1 MLVFEPFYT
10 DGLAQ
15 ISYLIG
21 DSKAAVAA
29 VIDPR
34 RDIDIYLQMAKARGL
49 RIAYAIE
56 THIHADF
63 VSGAQAL
70 AKRTGAQIIG
80 GRADNYEFELR
91 QVSGGETIEL
101 GQATLQVM
109 HTPGHTPEHISLQL
123 FDAQQGDQPIALFT
137 GDTLFNLDV
146 GRPDLLGE
154 GSERKLAGALYHTL
168 FDHYLPLGDR
178 IEIYPCHGAGSACGK
193 SIGDRRHSTLGSER
207 LFNPALREQRS
218 EDEFIDWLL
227 ADMPEPPRHYAR
239 LKQLNVRSA
248 VQMEGASLPPPL
260 APSEFETLAARGMQV
275 VDVRSI
281 LAFGGGHVPGAINI
295 ALRNEFVN
303 WAGWMLDDARPIL
316 LVGESADD
324 VHQAVTQLYRI
335 GLDDIRGYLRN
346 GMTDWQNAAL
356 PLNRLQEWTVHELN
370 ARREAPDVQVLDVRS
385 PQEVAAGRVPGARH
399 IFVAHLADRLNEL
412 DPDKTTVTYCGS
424 GYRASIAASILKK
437 AGFRDVANVPGSW
450 MAWKAANLP
459 VPGRLTSYP
468 VARRRCLACYLRAR
482 DQKAT

>member
-15 ISYLIG
+15 ISYLVG

-412 DPDKTTVTYCGS
+412 DPDKTTATYCGS

-437 AGFRDVANVPGSW
+437 AGFCDVANVPGSW

-459 VPGRLTSYP
+459 VQEG
-468 VARRRCLACYLRAR
+468 
-482 DQKAT
+482 

>member
-1 MLVFEPFYT
+1 M
-10 DGLAQ
+10 
-15 ISYLIG
+15 
-21 DSKAAVAA
+21 
-29 VIDPR
+29 
-34 RDIDIYLQMAKARGL
+34 
-49 RIAYAIE
+49 
-56 THIHADF
+56 
-63 VSGAQAL
+63 
-70 AKRTGAQIIG
+70 
-80 GRADNYEFELR
+80 
-91 QVSGGETIEL
+91 
-101 GQATLQVM
+101 
-109 HTPGHTPEHISLQL
+109 
-123 FDAQQGDQPIALFT
+123 
-137 GDTLFNLDV
+137 
-146 GRPDLLGE
+146 
-154 GSERKLAGALYHTL
+154 
-168 FDHYLPLGDR
+168 
-178 IEIYPCHGAGSACGK
+178 
-193 SIGDRRHSTLGSER
+193 
-207 LFNPALREQRS
+207 REQRS
-218 EDEFIDWLL
+218 EDAFIDWLL

-248 VQMEGASLPPPL
+248 VQMEGPVLPPPL

-303 WAGWMLDDARPIL
+303 WAGWMLDDARPVL

-385 PQEVAAGRVPGARH
+385 PQEVAAGRVPGAKH

-412 DPDKTTVTYCGS
+412 DPTKPPSPTADPAIAPPS
-424 GYRASIAASILKK
+424 RPASSRKPAFVMWPMSPVRGWPEGGKP
-437 AGFRDVANVPGSW
+437 AG
-450 MAWKAANLP
+450 
-459 VPGRLTSYP
+459 PGRLRSYP
-468 VARRRCLACYLRAR
+468 VARRRCLVCHLRVR

>member
-1 MLVFEPFYT
+1 MLVFEPVYT

-15 ISYLIG
+15 ISYLVG

-80 GRADNYEFELR
+80 GRAGTYEFELR

-218 EDEFIDWLL
+218 EDAFIDWLL

-239 LKQLNVRSA
+239 LKKLNLRPA
-248 VQMEGASLPPPL
+248 VQMEGPALPPPL
-260 APSEFETLAARGMQV
+260 APSDFEALAAHHMQV

-295 ALRNEFVN
+295 ALRSEFVN

-346 GMTDWQNAAL
+346 GMTDWQNAAR

-459 VPGRLTSYP
+459 VQEG
-468 VARRRCLACYLRAR
+468 
-482 DQKAT
+482 

>member
-56 THIHADF
+56 TNIHADF

-412 DPDKTTVTYCGS
+412 DPDKTTATYCGS

-459 VPGRLTSYP
+459 VQEG
-468 VARRRCLACYLRAR
+468 
-482 DQKAT
+482 

>member
-1 MLVFEPFYT
+1 MLVFEPVYT

-412 DPDKTTVTYCGS
+412 DPDKTTATYCGS

-459 VPGRLTSYP
+459 VQEG
-468 VARRRCLACYLRAR
+468 
-482 DQKAT
+482 

>member
-1 MLVFEPFYT
+1 MLVFEPVYT

-15 ISYLIG
+15 ISYLVG

-412 DPDKTTVTYCGS
+412 DPDKTTATYCGS

-437 AGFRDVANVPGSW
+437 AGFCDVANVPGSW

-459 VPGRLTSYP
+459 VQEG
-468 VARRRCLACYLRAR
+468 
-482 DQKAT
+482 

>member
-412 DPDKTTVTYCGS
+412 DPDKTTATYCGS
-424 GYRASIAASILKK
+424 GYRASIAPSILKK

-459 VPGRLTSYP
+459 VQEG
-468 VARRRCLACYLRAR
+468 
-482 DQKAT
+482 

>member
-63 VSGAQAL
+63 VYGAQAL

-412 DPDKTTVTYCGS
+412 DPDKTTATYCGS

-459 VPGRLTSYP
+459 VQEG
-468 VARRRCLACYLRAR
+468 
-482 DQKAT
+482 

>member
-193 SIGDRRHSTLGSER
+193 TLGDRRHSPLGRHSTLGSER

-459 VPGRLTSYP
+459 VQEG
-468 VARRRCLACYLRAR
+468 
-482 DQKAT
+482 

>member
-1 MLVFEPFYT
+1 MLVFEPVYT

-15 ISYLIG
+15 ISYLVG

-459 VPGRLTSYP
+459 VQEG
-468 VARRRCLACYLRAR
+468 
-482 DQKAT
+482 

>member
-412 DPDKTTVTYCGS
+412 DPDKTTATYCGS

-437 AGFRDVANVPGSW
+437 AGFCDVANVPGSW

-459 VPGRLTSYP
+459 VQEG
-468 VARRRCLACYLRAR
+468 
-482 DQKAT
+482 

>member
-1 MLVFEPFYT
+1 MLVFEPVYT

-15 ISYLIG
+15 ISYLVG

-412 DPDKTTVTYCGS
+412 DPDKTTATYCGS

-450 MAWKAANLP
+450 MAWKAANLS
-459 VPGRLTSYP
+459 VQEG
-468 VARRRCLACYLRAR
+468 
-482 DQKAT
+482 

>member
-123 FDAQQGDQPIALFT
+123 LDAQQGDQPIALFT

-218 EDEFIDWLL
+218 EDAFIDWLL

-459 VPGRLTSYP
+459 VQEG
-468 VARRRCLACYLRAR
+468 
-482 DQKAT
+482 

>member
-412 DPDKTTVTYCGS
+412 DPDKTTATYCGS

-437 AGFRDVANVPGSW
+437 AGFCDVANVPDSW

-459 VPGRLTSYP
+459 VQEG
-468 VARRRCLACYLRAR
+468 
-482 DQKAT
+482 

>member
-1 MLVFEPFYT
+1 MLVFEPVYT
-10 DGLAQ
+10 DSLAQ
-15 ISYLIG
+15 ISYLVG

-29 VIDPR
+29 VIAPR

-109 HTPGHTPEHISLQL
+109 YTPGHTPEHISLQL

-168 FDHYLPLGDR
+168 FDQYLPLGDR

-239 LKQLNVRSA
+239 LKKLNLRPA
-248 VQMEGASLPPPL
+248 VQIEGPALPPPSPRPTSRHWPRTTCRSWTS
-260 APSEFETLAARGMQV
+260 ARSSRLAAG
-275 VDVRSI
+275 
-281 LAFGGGHVPGAINI
+281 
-295 ALRNEFVN
+295 
-303 WAGWMLDDARPIL
+303 
-316 LVGESADD
+316 
-324 VHQAVTQLYRI
+324 T
-335 GLDDIRGYLRN
+335 
-346 GMTDWQNAAL
+346 
-356 PLNRLQEWTVHELN
+356 
-370 ARREAPDVQVLDVRS
+370 
-385 PQEVAAGRVPGARH
+385 
-399 IFVAHLADRLNEL
+399 
-412 DPDKTTVTYCGS
+412 C
-424 GYRASIAASILKK
+424 
-437 AGFRDVANVPGSW
+437 
-450 MAWKAANLP
+450 
-459 VPGRLTSYP
+459 PGRSTSP
-468 VARRRCLACYLRAR
+468 C
-482 DQKAT
+482 ATSS

>member
-218 EDEFIDWLL
+218 EYEFIDWLL

-412 DPDKTTVTYCGS
+412 DPDKTTATYCGS

-437 AGFRDVANVPGSW
+437 AGFCDVANVPGSW

-459 VPGRLTSYP
+459 VQEG
-468 VARRRCLACYLRAR
+468 
-482 DQKAT
+482 

>member
-1 MLVFEPFYT
+1 MLVFEPIYT

-15 ISYLIG
+15 ISYLVG
-21 DSKAAVAA
+21 DSEAAVAA

-34 RDIDIYLQMAKARGL
+34 RDIDIYLQMAKAQGL

-70 AKRTGAQIIG
+70 ANCTGAQIIG
-80 GRADNYEFELR
+80 GRSDAYQFDLR
-91 QVSGGETIEL
+91 QVNDGETLEL
-101 GQATLQVM
+101 GQVRLQVM
-109 HTPGHTPEHISLQL
+109 HSPGHTPEHVSLQL
-123 FDAQQGDQPIALFT
+123 FDTQQGSEPIALFT

-154 GSERKLAGALYHTL
+154 GSERKLAGKLFHSL
-168 FDHYLPLGDR
+168 FDSYLSLGDR
-178 IEIYPCHGAGSACGK
+178 IEVYPCHGAGSACGK
-193 SIGDRRHSTLGSER
+193 SIGDRRQSTLGSER
-207 LFNPALREQRS
+207 LFNPALREERS
-218 EDEFIDWLL
+218 EEAFIDWLL

-239 LKQLNVRSA
+239 LKKLNVCPA
-248 VQMEGASLPPPL
+248 TQMEGPSLPPPL
-260 APSEFETLAARGMQV
+260 SPQDFQELAGNADMQV
-275 VDVRSI
+275 VDIRSI

-303 WAGWMLDDARPIL
+303 WAGWMLDDSRPIL

-324 VHQAVTQLYRI
+324 VHQAITQLYRI

-370 ARREAPDVQVLDVRS
+370 ARREESDVQVLDVRS
-385 PQEVAAGRVPGARH
+385 PNEVASGRVPGAKH
-399 IFVAHLADRLNEL
+399 IFVAHLADQLDEL

-424 GYRASIAASILKK
+424 GYRASIAASILKR
-437 AGFRDVANVPGSW
+437 AGFSDVANTLGSW
-450 MAWKAANLP
+450 AAWNAADLP
-459 VPGRLTSYP
+459 VQTS
-468 VARRRCLACYLRAR
+468 
-482 DQKAT
+482 

>member
-15 ISYLIG
+15 ISYLVG

-459 VPGRLTSYP
+459 VQEG
-468 VARRRCLACYLRAR
+468 
-482 DQKAT
+482 

>member
-1 MLVFEPFYT
+1 MLVFEPVYT

-34 RDIDIYLQMAKARGL
+34 RDIDIYLRMAKERGL

-70 AKRTGAQIIG
+70 AIRTGAQIIG
-80 GRADNYEFELR
+80 GRSDAYQFDLR
-91 QVSGGETIEL
+91 QVSDEETIEL
-101 GQATLQVM
+101 GQVRLQTM
-109 HTPGHTPEHISLQL
+109 HSPGHTPEHVSLL
-123 FDAQQGDQPIALFT
+123 MFDAQQGDEPFALLT

-154 GSERKLAGALYHTL
+154 GSERKLAGELFHTL
-168 FDHYLPLGDR
+168 FDRYLPLGDR
-178 IEIYPCHGAGSACGK
+178 MEIYPCHGAGSACGK
-193 SIGDRRHSTLGSER
+193 SIGDRRHSTLGNER
-207 LFNPALREQRS
+207 LFNPALRERS
-218 EDEFIDWLL
+218 EKAFVDWLL

-239 LKQLNVRSA
+239 LKKLNARPATQV
-248 VQMEGASLPPPL
+248 EGPSLPPPL
-260 APSEFETLAARGMQV
+260 SPKDFHELASANDSMQV
-275 VDVRSI
+275 LDVRSI

-303 WAGWMLDDARPIL
+303 WAGRMLDGTRPIL

-324 VHQAVTQLYRI
+324 VHEAVTQLYRI
-335 GLDDIRGYLRN
+335 GLDNVKGYLRN
-346 GMTDWQNAAL
+346 GMTDWQNAGL
-356 PLNRLQEWTVHELN
+356 PLASIEEWTVHELDRQRN
-370 ARREAPDVQVLDVRS
+370 DSDVLVLDVRS
-385 PQEVAAGRVPGARH
+385 PGEYKGGH
-399 IFVAHLADRLNEL
+399 IPDAHHAFVAHLDETINEL
-412 DPDKTTVTYCGS
+412 DRSKTIATYCGS

-437 AGFRDVANVPGSW
+437 NGFEKVVNVPGSW
-450 MAWKAANLP
+450 MAWRAAGLP
-459 VPGRLTSYP
+459 V
-468 VARRRCLACYLRAR
+468 A
-482 DQKAT
+482 

>member
-218 EDEFIDWLL
+218 EDAFIDWLL

-412 DPDKTTVTYCGS
+412 DPDKTTATYCGS

-459 VPGRLTSYP
+459 V
-468 VARRRCLACYLRAR
+468 
-482 DQKAT
+482 QKD

>member
-459 VPGRLTSYP
+459 VQEG
-468 VARRRCLACYLRAR
+468 
-482 DQKAT
+482 

>member
-218 EDEFIDWLL
+218 EGAFIDWLL

-239 LKQLNVRSA
+239 LKQLNVHSA

-281 LAFGGGHVPGAINI
+281 LAFGGGPVPGAINI

-412 DPDKTTVTYCGS
+412 DPDKTTATYCGS

-437 AGFRDVANVPGSW
+437 AGFCDVANVPGSW

-459 VPGRLTSYP
+459 VQEG
-468 VARRRCLACYLRAR
+468 
-482 DQKAT
+482 

>member
-1 MLVFEPFYT
+1 MLVFEPVYT

-15 ISYLIG
+15 ISYLVG

-412 DPDKTTVTYCGS
+412 DPDKTTATYCGS

-459 VPGRLTSYP
+459 VQEG
-468 VARRRCLACYLRAR
+468 
-482 DQKAT
+482 